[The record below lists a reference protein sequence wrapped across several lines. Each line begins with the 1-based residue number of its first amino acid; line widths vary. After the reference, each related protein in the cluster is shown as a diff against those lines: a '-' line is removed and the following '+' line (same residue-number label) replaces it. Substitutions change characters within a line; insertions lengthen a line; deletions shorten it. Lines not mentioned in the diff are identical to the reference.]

1 VLYYVSEGNVPAT
14 IGADIKTYSHL
25 AMTLVEGFFSI
36 KICAHRFCVVSAR
49 FPVPDLSPKSST
61 SNDY

>member
-14 IGADIKTYSHL
+14 IGADIKTYCHL
-25 AMTLVEGFFSI
+25 AMTLVKEFFYI
-36 KICAHRFCVVSAR
+36 KICAHGFCVVNAR
-49 FPVPDLSPKSST
+49 FLVPDLSPKSST